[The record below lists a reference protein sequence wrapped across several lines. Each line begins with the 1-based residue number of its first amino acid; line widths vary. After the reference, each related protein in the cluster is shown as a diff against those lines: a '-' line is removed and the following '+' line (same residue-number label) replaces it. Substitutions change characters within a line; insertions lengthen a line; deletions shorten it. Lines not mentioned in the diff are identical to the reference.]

1 MVPRLGATASA
12 LRGRG
17 RRAGFSI
24 IELLVAIIIIIILV
38 AVLLPLVQGRTAQ
51 ARFARTTADLE
62 NIVEAE
68 QRIAIDTGY
77 YVRLM
82 ALNDTVGGTLAF
94 QRPNP
99 VNFVDGLGQYLV
111 PGGFYQNPNLVLV
124 DPTTSTLVD
133 GTSLITNIGL
143 TAETSLDPATI
154 QWNGPYLNFTKDE
167 NLFAGSTIPD
177 GIPDDAW
184 GNNYVLFSRDGMVL
198 EPDGVVTGSVN
209 VNPTGGFS
217 NGGPF
222 DAAVFD
228 RMTVLSLGPNGLPG
242 DGSGSATTGAFG
254 QGDDLVRSFGR

>member
-1 MVPRLGATASA
+1 MIPRRGAATPA
-12 LRGRG
+12 LRRH
-17 RRAGFSI
+17 RRQAGFSI

-77 YVRLM
+77 FVRLM
-82 ALNDTVGGTLAF
+82 ALNDTIGGTLAF

-99 VNFVDGLGQYLV
+99 PNFVDGLGQYLV
-111 PGGFYQNPNLVLV
+111 PGGFFQNPELVFI
-124 DPTTSTLVD
+124 DPATSTLFD
-133 GTSLITNIGL
+133 GTALINSIGL
-143 TAETSLDPATI
+143 AAETSFDPATI

-167 NLFAGSTIPD
+167 NLYAGSTLPD

-184 GNNYVLFSRDGMVL
+184 GNNYLLFTRDGLVL
-198 EPDGVVTGSVN
+198 EPDGVITASVGL
-209 VNPTGGFS
+209 NPTGGFS

-222 DAAVFD
+222 DTSVFD

-242 DGSGSATTGAFG
+242 DGSGSATTGVFG
-254 QGDDLVRSFGR
+254 QGDDLIRSFGR